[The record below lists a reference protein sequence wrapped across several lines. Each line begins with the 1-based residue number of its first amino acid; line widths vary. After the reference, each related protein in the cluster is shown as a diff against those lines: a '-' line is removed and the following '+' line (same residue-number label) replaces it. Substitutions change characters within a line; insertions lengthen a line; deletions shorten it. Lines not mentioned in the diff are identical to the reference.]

1 MKRQKTKLN
10 ELSSLRYYIKNVIA
24 EVVKRK
30 KLRVFDFDDTL
41 AFTSSKVFVDKP
53 DGTKLVLNAGE
64 FAVYEKQPGDQID
77 FSDFNNIV
85 DPQEI
90 KWTTNI
96 LRRLI
101 SKDRDT
107 YVLTARANTAAD
119 AIKDYLGTIGL
130 PQVQVITLG
139 SSDPRDKSAYI
150 AQSIDDI
157 GYDYVEFFDD
167 SKKNVDAVAE
177 LRELYPNVT
186 FVMRHVTHNPTD
198 HLQEIGGARA
208 TKPKMMRDSPYAT
221 RTSNRE
227 QIGSLGMKDKP
238 NEDELAPHL
247 MEPEVDEEECW
258 GPVPPKNPN
267 PYVSADP
274 FTQDYSPLP
283 TSPIRR

>member
-1 MKRQKTKLN
+1 LTTLWRLHHQKCLLTSQTELN
-10 ELSSLRYYIKNVIA
+10 L
-24 EVVKRK
+24 
-30 KLRVFDFDDTL
+30 
-41 AFTSSKVFVDKP
+41 
-53 DGTKLVLNAGE
+53 LNAGE

-186 FVMRHVTHNPTD
+186 FVLIICKKSVVLVQQN
-198 HLQEIGGARA
+198 Q
-208 TKPKMMRDSPYAT
+208 K
-221 RTSNRE
+221 
-227 QIGSLGMKDKP
+227 
-238 NEDELAPHL
+238 
-247 MEPEVDEEECW
+247 
-258 GPVPPKNPN
+258 
-267 PYVSADP
+267 
-274 FTQDYSPLP
+274 
-283 TSPIRR
+283 